1 MGDPETKSVMMRL
14 KSDFVELSTACAKG
28 ELKNQTIEIDPSHV
42 ATVVMAAGGYPDH
55 YERGKIILGLEKST
69 TTQGFYA
76 GTKNLDGKKVT
87 ELGRGLGGNGKSKK

>member
-55 YERGKIILGLEKST
+55 YETGKIISRLEKSKT
-69 TTQGFYA
+69 AKVFHS
-76 GTKNLDGKKVT
+76 GTKNLDEKIVT
-87 ELGRGLGGNGKSKK
+87 HGGRGLAVSGKRKN